1 LWGKLRKASP
11 EYLTDGCDALSG
23 NTAAVQ
29 LVELYY
35 LLPEEEFEVKS
46 LYFLCLSSFLLVA
59 SLTAT
64 GD

>member
-1 LWGKLRKASP
+1 LWDKLRNASS
-11 EYLTDGCDALSG
+11 EYLTDCCDALSG

-29 LVELYY
+29 LVELYC

-46 LYFLCLSSFLLVA
+46 LYFFRLNSFLLVA